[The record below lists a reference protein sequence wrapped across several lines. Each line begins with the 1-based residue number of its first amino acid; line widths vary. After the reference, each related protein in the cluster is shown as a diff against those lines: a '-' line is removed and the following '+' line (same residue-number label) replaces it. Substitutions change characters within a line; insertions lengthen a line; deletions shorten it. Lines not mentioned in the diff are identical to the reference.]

1 MVLLGRR
8 LAPAPGG
15 EDLTLTGIC
24 LRSWP
29 SRNGFHL
36 PCSFNSSLCA
46 RALLA
51 NLAIDLDIC
60 GPVFI
65 LLTLSLNLRLFLS
78 ALHRSLSYLLS
89 PLNSDSSL
97 LTLIF
102 PCAIMLST
110 PCMFLQR
117 SLKCLPLSMLSLV
130 YRPLPVL
137 AICVYTDRMGCTC
150 STNSTKPC
158 LSWSIFK

>member
-8 LAPAPGG
+8 LAPALG

-65 LLTLSLNLRLFLS
+65 LLTLSLNLRMFLS
-78 ALHRSLSYLLS
+78 ALLDL
-89 PLNSDSSL
+89 
-97 LTLIF
+97 
-102 PCAIMLST
+102 
-110 PCMFLQR
+110 
-117 SLKCLPLSMLSLV
+117 
-130 YRPLPVL
+130 
-137 AICVYTDRMGCTC
+137 CVTDFYKAYPQNGHDQHKNELYVIKFMDQNLCV
-150 STNSTKPC
+150 NK
-158 LSWSIFK
+158 